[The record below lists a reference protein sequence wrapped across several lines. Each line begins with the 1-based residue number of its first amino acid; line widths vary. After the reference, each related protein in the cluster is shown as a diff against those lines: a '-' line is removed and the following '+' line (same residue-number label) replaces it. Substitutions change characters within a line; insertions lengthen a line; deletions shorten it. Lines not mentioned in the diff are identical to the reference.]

1 MEPIR
6 TLIIEDDPFA
16 ATQLRLLLQDRH
28 PRLLVLATCQDG
40 QEGYEAIQS
49 LKPDLVFTDVEM
61 PRLDGLEML
70 RKLENPEFEVVFI
83 TAFDKYAIGALRL
96 SALDYLLKPLN
107 PAELDATVEH
117 FLKKRS
123 AKLRSEGIIQ
133 NFLHNMSTGENAQ
146 QRLAVATTE
155 GTHFVP
161 LADLFRVEAMSNYA
175 RIFARNSKPIMVSKT
190 LKDMEE
196 SLPSDIFL
204 RIHKS
209 HLVNILHIKSLLPE
223 QRVGLSNGDV
233 LEVSRRRWAEVQR
246 AVG

>member
-1 MEPIR
+1 MDSIR
-6 TLIIEDDPFA
+6 TLIVEDDPFA

-28 PRLLVLATCQDG
+28 PRLNVLATCSDG
-40 QEGYEAIQS
+40 QEGLQAIQS

-61 PRLDGLEML
+61 PRLDGLDML
-70 RKLENPEFEVVFI
+70 RRLEKTEFEVVFI
-83 TAFDKYAIGALRL
+83 TSFDKYAISALRL
-96 SALDYLLKPLN
+96 SALDYLLKPIN

-117 FLKKRS
+117 FAKKRA
-123 AKLRSEGIIQ
+123 AKLRSDGIIQ

-175 RIFARNSKPIMVSKT
+175 RIFARNTKPILVSKT
-190 LKDMEE
+190 LKDLEE
-196 SLPSDIFL
+196 SLPSNIFL

-209 HLVNILHIKSLLPE
+209 HLVNLWHIKNLLPD
-223 QRVGLSNGDV
+223 QRIGLSNGDV

-246 AVG
+246 AVA

>member
-6 TLIIEDDPFA
+6 TLIVEDDPFA

-28 PRLLVLATCQDG
+28 PRLHIVAICSDG
-40 QEGYEAIQS
+40 IEGLQAIQN

-61 PRLDGLEML
+61 PNLDGLEML
-70 RKLENPEFEVVFI
+70 RGLEKPEFEVVFI
-83 TAFDKYAIGALRL
+83 TSFDKYAIGALRL
-96 SALDYLLKPLN
+96 TALDYLLKPVN
-107 PAELDATVEH
+107 PTELDTTVAH
-117 FLKKRS
+117 FFKKRS

-190 LKDMEE
+190 LKDLEE
-196 SLPSDIFL
+196 SLPSNIFL

-209 HLVNILHIKSLLPE
+209 HLVNILHIKNLLPE
-223 QRVGLSNGDV
+223 QRIGLSNGDV
-233 LEVSRRRWAEVQR
+233 LEVSRRRWAEVQK

>member
-6 TLIIEDDPFA
+6 TLIVEDDPFA

-28 PRLLVLATCQDG
+28 PRLHVLATCRDG
-40 QEGYEAIQS
+40 QEGFEAIQN
-49 LKPDLVFTDVEM
+49 LKPDLVFSDVEM
-61 PRLDGLEML
+61 PNLDGLEML
-70 RKLENPEFEVVFI
+70 RKLEKPEFEVVFV

-107 PAELDATVEH
+107 PEELDLTVAH
-117 FLKKRS
+117 FFKKRA
-123 AKLRSEGIIQ
+123 AKLHSEGIIQ

-175 RIFARNSKPIMVSKT
+175 RIFSRDSKPIMVSKT
-190 LKDMEE
+190 LKDLEE
-196 SLPSDIFL
+196 ALPSNIFL

-209 HLVNILHIKSLLPE
+209 HLVNLLHIKSLLPE
-223 QRVGLSNGDV
+223 QRIGLSNGDV